1 MSLKNLFSKKVLP
14 ASSIDDVGD
23 EVESKR
29 FVDAKEQSF
38 EEYIPHVDYSNPANF
53 SFYGSARQYY
63 EDATEHILVTY
74 PYDGSRTERLEW
86 ELSASALDLW
96 ILENKWPRTA
106 GHIQFGAGVGWGD
119 QTSISDGYG
128 NPETK
133 EYIYIK
139 GGPNVDN
146 IFDQS
151 NSRESN
157 LKLDGAT
164 GNTVE
169 FWLKKGVTL
178 EGGTTNR
185 EVIFDV
191 YNTGSSEGNPDYGR
205 FRVEVSGSVP
215 FLISYESGSAGFVD
229 AQLGSGIGGNM
240 TDGEWHHYAIVAF
253 NTGSTVETVLYVDG
267 EYNDSFTS
275 GSVVNYLSGAM
286 VATIG
291 ALAAAPSGSATPGL
305 GWGKMS
311 GSLDE
316 FRFWTAKR
324 AAKEIGRYY
333 RTQVGG
339 GTNIDEANT
348 ALGVYY
354 KFNEGISGNSTTDAV
369 VLDYSGRVSNGAWTG
384 YANGLRHTASAMIDS
399 LAAENEFL
407 DPILRSTNNE
417 VVTLRANLYESGT
430 AHDMQNPASLYGSV
444 PSWITEDE
452 FELDGKSLKKLVQI
466 MASYF
471 DTAQLQIRD
480 MPHLKNADY
489 STSSAAL
496 SPFNDRN
503 LMHHGFNTQELFAD
517 STALERYLNRTET
530 ELFEAQLEDAKRRIY
545 ENIYNNLTH
554 IYKSKG
560 TDKAFRNLLRC
571 FGINS
576 DVVDLVI
583 YPNNTEFRIEDTY
596 TTHAHKTKF
605 INFNDADRHDSTIYQ
620 QTSSAGD
627 ADQGNYLSASFDD
640 ATSFTVETHIIF
652 PKKGSPADTNYLDYR
667 QHTSSLFGMHTAR
680 ADEGDLEWATSDD
693 ATFQVHVTRDVL
705 THDPISGLGL
715 TERDVRFVFTSSVN
729 GIPTLTSDLFA
740 EVYDNNRWAVSVSMR
755 PQEWPFAAEANN
767 NTNQPYIVE
776 FYGVNVIQDTV
787 QNSFFVTGSVPYAS
801 GSAFMTAHK
810 RLYAGAHYQDFTGS
824 LIDQTDVKLGQV
836 AAWLDYIPTGTV
848 LYHAYNP
855 AHYGRRQPD
864 QNAYVYENTGD
875 IYIPRNDTI
884 ALLWDF
890 NNITG
895 SGESSDGLPTTSDAT
910 FVVDDMISG
919 SVATGARYGWVGDI
933 VSKQYP
939 GKGDLFLPN
948 DDVASTEYLHALRM
962 SFPEELQ
969 NTSLIK
975 ILEQDDLAFTRDSL
989 PINYFFSLEK
999 SMQRVI
1005 SREMM
1010 KMFAT
1015 VKDFSNLIGEPVNKY
1030 RHSYKA
1036 MEKLRV
1042 RFFETVNNT
1051 PDMET
1056 FFTFYRWI
1064 DSAVSQMVTELVPAS
1079 ARFSDKIGNIIES
1092 HVLERSKYV
1101 HKFPTLEL
1109 KTSDPEGGL
1118 VGINRHLYNWKEGH
1132 APLSGEQNDNGYW
1145 WWQQARRNNET
1156 FEDTAIHQAHRKLYF
1171 SSSLDALERSW
1182 TTPYKYSADGETMY
1196 NLVGGVNYHRNKK
1209 PNLVIDEVRSGKTLT
1224 ISSPAYTAE
1233 RSDNNDEDSKR
1244 VAPNKKFAV
1253 PVKPD
1258 ILVAQINPTG
1268 HDEYLQ
1274 GKHLILAPFKI
1285 QPMLQADAGG
1295 YSEQVISGSLAQDRE
1310 IGPYQI
1316 PNIVNL
1322 HNNVAGHNEVP
1333 MQSPFTRE
1341 YNGGW
1346 THRNQDH
1353 ETRLTVVTGDPL
1365 DGRIEAWHL
1374 ELVGGTGSFSQPHN
1388 RMAKTRWNGPSTH
1401 VNIRN
1406 IKTVQSAYPEMGN
1419 YSNQYEFFQ
1428 TTGRKFQNRAFVKSE
1443 GFTYQAAES
1452 LFVSGIIDFTL
1463 PDRTGSTNQHIFVER
1478 FSAPGG
1484 AEVLSLGFLD
1494 FISGEYAV
1502 HNALPWRNLTVR
1514 EALNSWH
1521 GDHANQFGYYSDY
1534 RTAEDFENASWSP
1547 TYNGFSASATAAN
1560 YDGMAS
1566 YHKVNRN
1573 SQHRL
1578 SLIDE
1583 LSEDTQIVQKYDN
1596 WFIQHAIPASDI
1608 QYAWITASAET
1619 FLGFSTNNPVPSAY
1633 VTGSGIVFSSHSH
1646 VETNDGLLHVDYV
1659 GLNTLVHQSILTD
1672 NITLAGPSGSQTD
1685 LSEFNNPTIGT
1696 LEATPED
1703 LLNGL
1708 ISHRQGP
1715 YGWPSWKQIRP
1726 THNALVR
1733 HLRKNNKLALVTG
1746 KQSKNTKGIVEQ
1758 SVSLYDEPAVT
1769 FRNLVMTHEMKVA
1782 DEQGRLNDFE
1792 IDHTYANMLQSFA
1805 NTELVNGLN
1814 THISPDQTVYEDL
1827 KQIYLDETIDE
1838 TTPQLSKITYRD
1850 TIYPREINVGLE
1862 NTRARTNYEV
1872 TWWSAS
1878 VIDRQ
1883 EIDLV
1888 NSFGETVTKS
1898 SIWPLDPRAN
1908 YTTTSSHA
1916 FAGEDGA
1923 GSLLNIHTIYH
1934 GGTPGDMIPG
1944 PLYCRPFSGS
1954 FVATGA
1960 NVLWNGAFWDLTRTP
1975 TVHYDTYR
1983 EHLDS
1988 LVVDQSL
1995 IPEYI
2000 MSKHVDDMI
2009 ASNNNKYVD
2018 GFLTLSGAADLDAS
2032 DQTGFYNT
2040 YSNSDFMKHIAEI
2053 VDDHKDS
2060 IIKPTQLT
2068 LRCKATKKFIPYHG
2082 FYPVQR
2088 TLDLAKLF
2096 HDDYLSTRV
2105 DVINWDGFEK
2115 RTLSKPFFTPGI
2127 LYNSIKAGMAV
2138 DWPVFT
2144 SDPTDSFKEMP
2155 TDSGNYHLWGITSST
2170 EASWG
2175 DNRYND
2181 RLPFESLL
2189 TPENYIPNLLYDDEP
2204 DPNAQ
2209 GAYFTSVNWEQRGNV
2224 SSKKYK
2230 LAINNFLAETMNMF
2244 LAKGRPTVLVS
2255 KAENDTN
2262 FGIVQPSTTYKL
2274 RIYLAN
2280 TPSRALSAWPNR
2292 FTTYK
2297 QAGAFGIPLQYGA
2310 TDAALGL
2317 GYHGHTP
2324 VTYNM
2329 IDPSQGGNKFG
2340 DSIYPSYGYV
2350 DIEFT
2355 SDSSTSK
2362 YTLDQILNG
2371 STKTYRRAPT
2381 DTSDYGISTGDKSV
2395 MQITGSL
2402 VIDKTLNI
2410 STNEYNALTGLPE
2423 VTKNSTTAV
2432 RAWAIHPRFETP
2444 MLNFASI
2451 TNVNPP
2457 DTVPNFGSA
2466 YAGMWHQQGVYEA
2479 DADENAG
2486 IFITIADVTGSESL
2500 ADVVGFQKNTAVRL
2514 GRVPQDGQRCLAEAI
2529 VAVPFVE
2536 EHRTKSFINID
2547 RRYIDNAEVM
2557 IVGNQLP
2564 ESFKLFRPEPST
2576 VDMVK
2581 KMQKYVIPPHM
2592 DFLKD
2597 KTISP
2602 FVMYMFEFE
2611 QKLTQTDLLNIWQNS
2626 SPEIHDTLEFV
2637 EASISHSTLKGQFI
2651 KNNKIADNV
2660 RWMVFKV
2667 KKRAATNYEA
2677 IIDPS
2682 KDRFA
2687 TTFDID
2693 GDGKIDD
2700 NLATYNWPHDFYSL
2714 IEYAKIEAEVELRP
2728 TKESLQEDP
2737 DTGEVVE
2744 VTTPETAAPTTKPR
2758 VTPRLTPPTNNF
2770 VDTTLVNTVTPVPL
2784 ASVIETLP
2792 TAPIGGLLPSVQQ
2805 EFQNELSNSTV
2816 GNIAATVTTKKKS
2829 KKKKSNVPGGTVSVN
2844 PNKGIKGNI
2853 LK

>member
-1 MSLKNLFSKKVLP
+1 MSLKNLFAKKVLP

-29 FVDAKEQSF
+29 FVDAKELSF

-96 ILENKWPRTA
+96 ILENKWPRTT
-106 GHIQFGAGVGWGD
+106 GHIQFGAGAGGWGT
-119 QTSISDGYG
+119 QTSISDDYG
-128 NPETK
+128 NPATK

-139 GGPNVDN
+139 GGPHVDN

-157 LKLDGAT
+157 LKLDGVT

-169 FWLKKGVTL
+169 FWLKKDITL
-178 EGGTTNR
+178 GGDTTNR
-185 EVIFDV
+185 EVVFDV

-205 FRVEVSGSVP
+205 FRVEISGSVP
-215 FLISYESGSAGFVD
+215 FLVSYESGSAGFVD
-229 AQLGSGIGGNM
+229 AQIGSGIGGNM
-240 TDGEWHHYAIVAF
+240 TDGVWHHYAIVAF
-253 NTGSTVETVLYVDG
+253 NTGSTVETILYVDG

-291 ALAAAPSGSATPGL
+291 ALAAPPSGSATPAL
-305 GWGKMS
+305 GWGKLS

-316 FRFWTAKR
+316 FRFWTNKR
-324 AAKEIGRYY
+324 TAKEVGRYY
-333 RTQVGG
+333 RTQIGG

-354 KFNEGISGNSTTDAV
+354 KFNEGISGNDTTDSV

-384 YANGLRHTASAMIDS
+384 YTNGLRHTASAMIDS
-399 LAAENEFL
+399 LAAETEFL
-407 DPILRSTNNE
+407 DPILRSTNTD
-417 VVTLRANLYESGT
+417 VVRLRASLYESGT

-480 MPHLKNADY
+480 MTHLKNVDY
-489 STSSAAL
+489 STSSATLA
-496 SPFNDRN
+496 PFNDRN

-596 TTHAHKTKF
+596 TADAHKTKF

-627 ADQGNYLSASFDD
+627 TDQANYLSASFDD
-640 ATSFTVETHIIF
+640 ATSFTVEAHVIF
-652 PKKGSPADTNYLDYR
+652 PQKGSPADTNYLDYR

-680 ADEGDLEWATSDD
+680 ADEGDLEWAVSDD
-693 ATFQVHVTRDVL
+693 ANFQVRVTRDVL
-705 THDPISGLGL
+705 THDSIPGLGL
-715 TERDVRFVFTSSVN
+715 TERDVRFVFSSSVD

-740 EVYDNNRWAVSVSMR
+740 EVYNNNRWAVSVSMR

-767 NTNQPYIVE
+767 NTDQPYIIE

-787 QNSFFVTGSVPYAS
+787 QNRFSITGSVPYAS

-810 RLYAGAHYQDFTGS
+810 RLYGGAHYQDFTGS
-824 LIDQTDVKLGQV
+824 LIDQSDIKLGQM
-836 AAWLDYIPTGTV
+836 AAWLDYVPTGTV

-890 NNITG
+890 NNVTS
-895 SGESSDGLPTTSDAT
+895 SGASSDGLPTTSDAT

-975 ILEQDDLAFTRDSL
+975 ILEQDDIAFTRDSL

-1042 RFFETVNNT
+1042 RFFETVSNT

-1109 KTSDPEGGL
+1109 KTADPEGGL
-1118 VGINRHLYNWKEGH
+1118 IGINRHLYNWKEGH
-1132 APLSGEQNDNGYW
+1132 APLSNNQNDHGYW
-1145 WWQQARRNNET
+1145 WWQQARRGNET
-1156 FEDTAIHQAHRKLYF
+1156 FKDTAEHRAHRKLYF
-1171 SSSLDALERSW
+1171 SSSLQVLERSW
-1182 TTPYKYSADGETMY
+1182 TTPYKFSSDGETMF
-1196 NLVGGVNYHRNKK
+1196 NLGGGINYHRNKK
-1209 PNLVIDEVRSGKTLT
+1209 PNLVIDEIKAGRTLT
-1224 ISSPAYTAE
+1224 IGNPAYTAD
-1233 RSDNNDEDSKR
+1233 RQDNNDSDSSR
-1244 VAPNKKFAV
+1244 VAPNKRFAT
-1253 PVKPD
+1253 PTKSE
-1258 ILVAQINPTG
+1258 IMVAQINPTG

-1274 GKHLILAPFKI
+1274 GKHLLLAPFKI
-1285 QPMLQADAGG
+1285 QPMLQADKGG
-1295 YSEQVISGSLAQDRE
+1295 YTEHIISGSLNQEKE
-1310 IGPYQI
+1310 IGAYQI

-1322 HNNVAGHNEVP
+1322 HNDVAGHNEAP
-1333 MQSPFTRE
+1333 MQSPFTKRHV
-1341 YNGGW
+1341 GGW
-1346 THRNQDH
+1346 SHRNQSH
-1353 ETRLTVVTGDPL
+1353 ETKLTPVSGDPL

-1374 ELVGGTGSFSQPHN
+1374 ELVGGTGSFSQPLG
-1388 RMAKTRWNGPSTH
+1388 RMAKTRWNGPSSH
-1401 VNIRN
+1401 VNIKNVRT
-1406 IKTVQSAYPEMGN
+1406 IQSAYSEMGN
-1419 YSNQYEFFQ
+1419 YYNQYEFFQ

-1514 EALNSWH
+1514 EALNSWQ

-1534 RTAEDFENASWSP
+1534 RVAQDFENAPWNP
-1547 TYNGFSASATAAN
+1547 TYAGFSASANADD
-1560 YDGMAS
+1560 YDGMAN

-1619 FLGFSTNNPVPSAY
+1619 FLGFETNNPVPSAY
-1633 VTGSGIVFSSHSH
+1633 VTGSGIVFSSQSH
-1646 VETNDGLLHVDYV
+1646 VEIDEIYVDYA
-1659 GLNTLVHQSILTD
+1659 GMNTLIHQTILSD
-1672 NITLAGPSGSQTD
+1672 DITLAGASGSQTD
-1685 LSEFNNPTIGT
+1685 LSEFLNPTIGIIDD
-1696 LEATPED
+1696 AD
-1703 LLNGL
+1703 ILNGL
-1708 ISHRQGP
+1708 ISHRQGAF
-1715 YGWPSWKQIRP
+1715 GWPSWKQVRQTYNP
-1726 THNALVR
+1726 LVR
-1733 HLRKNNKLALVTG
+1733 HLRKNNKLALMTG
-1746 KQSKNTKGIVEQ
+1746 KESKNTQGIVERLTT
-1758 SVSLYDEPAVT
+1758 LYDEPAVT
-1769 FRNLVMTHEMKVA
+1769 FRNLVMTHEMKAPDDSGVLY
-1782 DEQGRLNDFE
+1782 EYE
-1792 IDHTYANMLQSFA
+1792 IDHSYGNELQSFA

-1814 THISPDQTVYEDL
+1814 THISPEQTVYEDL
-1827 KQIYLDETIDE
+1827 KQIYLEESFDK
-1838 TTPQLSKITYRD
+1838 TTPQLSKIIYRD
-1850 TIYPREINVGLE
+1850 TIYPREINAGSEGSRV
-1862 NTRARTNYEV
+1862 RTNYEV

-1878 VIDRQ
+1878 LENRYVKNY
-1883 EIDLV
+1883 V
-1888 NSFGETVTKS
+1888 NSFGETVPDS
-1898 SIWPLDPRAN
+1898 SIWPLDPRIDFDSVL
-1908 YTTTSSHA
+1908 SSSV
-1916 FAGEDGA
+1916 AGYDGA
-1923 GSLLNIHTIYH
+1923 GELLNNYVVYHT
-1934 GGTPGDMIPG
+1934 GTVSNLIAG
-1944 PLYCRPFSGS
+1944 PLYCRPWSASDEGIN
-1954 FVATGA
+1954 T
-1960 NVLWNGAFWDLTRTP
+1960 LWNGALFEHGPTP
-1975 TVHYDTYR
+1975 PTYHYDTHR
-1983 EHLDS
+1983 ES
-1988 LVVDQSL
+1988 LVVVKDQTL

-2000 MSKHVDDMI
+2000 MSKHVDDI
-2009 ASNNNKYVD
+2009 LASGNKKYVD
-2018 GFLTLSGAADLDAS
+2018 GFLTLSGAASPDNSATS
-2032 DQTGFYNT
+2032 EFYNT
-2040 YSNSDFMKHIAEI
+2040 YSNSDFMRHVAEI

-2060 IIKPTQLT
+2060 IIKPTRLT

-2082 FYPVQR
+2082 FYPAQR
-2088 TLDLAKLF
+2088 TVDLAKLF
-2096 HDDYLSTRV
+2096 NDDYLEHDAASTPGAY
-2105 DVINWDGFEK
+2105 DTPQK
-2115 RTLSKPFFTPGI
+2115 RMISRPFFGPGI
-2127 LYNSIKAGMAV
+2127 LYNSIKAGIAC
-2138 DWPVFT
+2138 DWPMFET
-2144 SDPTDSFKEMP
+2144 DPSSSFAVL
-2155 TDSGNYHLWGITSST
+2155 TGADDTVQIWGISSSYET
-2170 EASWG
+2170 
-2175 DNRYND
+2175 DRYD
-2181 RLPFESLL
+2181 LRLPFESLL
-2189 TPENYIPNLLYDDEP
+2189 APENYLPNTIYDDEP
-2204 DPNAQ
+2204 DLNAR
-2209 GAYFTSVNWEQRGNV
+2209 TEDVSGNV
-2224 SSKKYK
+2224 NSLDWAMLGTAKTKRYK

-2244 LAKGRPTVLVS
+2244 LINGRPTTLIS
-2255 KAENDTN
+2255 KPENDSN
-2262 FGIVQPSTTYKL
+2262 FGIAQASTTYKMK
-2274 RIYLAN
+2274 IYLGN
-2280 TPSRALSAWPNR
+2280 TKSTKLDTAFSAKFSNYL
-2292 FTTYK
+2292 FDS
-2297 QAGAFGIPLQYGA
+2297 AFGYPQDRGQ
-2310 TDAALGL
+2310 TGL
-2317 GYHGHTP
+2317 GWHAYTP
-2324 VTYNM
+2324 VTYS
-2329 IDPSQGGNKFG
+2329 PVS
-2340 DSIYPSYGYV
+2340 SIENGAVGSFTPYGTAGYV
-2350 DIEFT
+2350 ELTLTTDATTTKYDLDKILADVTYKYVRSPINEEGFF
-2355 SDSSTSK
+2355 SDSGNLGT
-2362 YTLDQILNG
+2362 
-2371 STKTYRRAPT
+2371 
-2381 DTSDYGISTGDKSV
+2381 

-2402 VIDKTLNI
+2402 TVDRVLTL
-2410 STNEYNALTGLPE
+2410 SLQEYDALSGLP
-2423 VTKNSTTAV
+2423 VTTKDSATSI
-2432 RAWAIHPRFETP
+2432 RSWAIQPRFETP
-2444 MLNFASI
+2444 MLNFIGIIPEQVTPFTYDGGLGIASQYI
-2451 TNVNPP
+2451 
-2457 DTVPNFGSA
+2457 
-2466 YAGMWHQQGVYEA
+2466 GMWHQTGTYEP
-2479 DADENAG
+2479 DGDNDKG
-2486 IFITIADVTGSESL
+2486 NFMTITDVTGSLSL
-2500 ADVVGFQKNTAVRL
+2500 ADLVGFQKNEPIRL
-2514 GRVPQDGQRCLAEAI
+2514 GRVPLDGQRSLAEAI
-2529 VAVPFVE
+2529 VAIPYVE
-2536 EHRTKSFINID
+2536 NKRIKQFFSID
-2547 RRYIDNAEVM
+2547 SRYIDNAK
-2557 IVGNQLP
+2557 ILAAAGQIP
-2564 ESFKLFRPEPST
+2564 ESFKLFKPEQPT
-2576 VDMVK
+2576 VDMVT
-2581 KMQKYVIPPHM
+2581 KMQKYVLPIHL
-2592 DFLKD
+2592 DYLKD
-2597 KTISP
+2597 DSITP
-2602 FVMYMFEFE
+2602 FAMYIFEFE
-2611 QKLTQTDLLNIWQNS
+2611 QKLTQKDILHIWQNN
-2626 SPEIHDTLEFV
+2626 SPEIHDTHEFV
-2637 EASISHSTLKGQFI
+2637 EASISHSTLKGQLI
-2651 KNNKIADNV
+2651 KNNKIADDV

-2687 TTFDID
+2687 TKFDID

-2728 TKESLQEDP
+2728 TKETMQEDP
-2737 DTGEVVE
+2737 DTGEIVE
-2744 VTTPETAAPTTKPR
+2744 ILTPEPAAATVKPR
-2758 VTPRLTPPTNNF
+2758 VSPRVIPPTNNF
-2770 VDTTLVNTVTPVPL
+2770 VDTTLINTTNPTPIADVVE
-2784 ASVIETLP
+2784 SLP
-2792 TAPIGGLLPSVQQ
+2792 TTPIGGTLPVIQQ
-2805 EFQNELSNSTV
+2805 QIQSELSNSTV
-2816 GNIAATVTTKKKS
+2816 GNIAASVPKKKKRS
-2829 KKKKSNVPGGTVSVN
+2829 TKKKSNVPGGTVSVN

>member
-169 FWLKKGVTL
+169 FWLKKDVTL

-291 ALAAAPSGSATPGL
+291 ALAIAPSGSATPGL

-316 FRFWTAKR
+316 FRFWTTKR
-324 AAKEIGRYY
+324 TAKEIGRYY

-1514 EALNSWH
+1514 DALNSWH

-1534 RTAEDFENASWSP
+1534 RTVQDFANASWSP
-1547 TYNGFSASATAAN
+1547 TYTGFSASATAAN
-1560 YDGMAS
+1560 YDGVAS

-1608 QYAWITASAET
+1608 QYSWITASAET
-1619 FLGFSTNNPVPSAY
+1619 FLGFATNNPVPSAY

-1659 GLNTLVHQSILTD
+1659 GLNTLIHQSILAD
-1672 NITLAGPSGSQTD
+1672 NITLAGPSGSETD

-1696 LEATPED
+1696 LEASPED

-1715 YGWPSWKQIRP
+1715 YGWPSWKQVRP
-1726 THNALVR
+1726 MYNPLVR
-1733 HLRKNNKLALVTG
+1733 HLRKNNKIALMTG
-1746 KQSKNTKGIVEQ
+1746 KQSKNTRGTVEQ
-1758 SVSLYDEPAVT
+1758 SVSFYDEPAVT

-1805 NTELVNGLN
+1805 NTELVNGLD
-1814 THISPDQTVYEDL
+1814 THISPKETVYEDL
-1827 KQIYLDETIDE
+1827 KQIYLDESIDE
-1838 TTPQLSKITYRD
+1838 ATPQLSKITYRD
-1850 TIYPREINVGLE
+1850 TVYPREINTGLKD
-1862 NTRARTNYEV
+1862 TRVRSNYEV

-1878 VIDRQ
+1878 VTNRHTTG
-1883 EIDLV
+1883 LN
-1888 NSFGETVTKS
+1888 NSFEQAVPNM
-1898 SIWPLDPRAN
+1898 SIWPLDSRADYETVLSSSVGGTGGEGELMNN
-1908 YTTTSSHA
+1908 YV
-1916 FAGEDGA
+1916 
-1923 GSLLNIHTIYH
+1923 IYH
-1934 GGTPGDMIPG
+1934 DGTPANLIVG
-1944 PLYCRPFSGS
+1944 PLYARPYSSSLLG
-1954 FVATGA
+1954 VNQYIG
-1960 NVLWNGAFWDLTRTP
+1960 GAFWDLERPP
-1975 TVHYDTYR
+1975 TYNYDVYR
-1983 EHLDS
+1983 EHLTKVRDQT
-1988 LVVDQSL
+1988 LV
-1995 IPEYI
+1995 PEYI
-2000 MSKHVDDMI
+2000 MSRHVDTMI
-2009 ASNNNKYVD
+2009 AASNKKYVD
-2018 GFLTLSGAADLDAS
+2018 EFLTVSGAASFDSS
-2032 DQTGFYNT
+2032 DISGFYNT
-2040 YSNSDFMKHIAEI
+2040 YSNTDFMKHIAEV

-2060 IIKPTQLT
+2060 IIKPTKLT

-2082 FYPVQR
+2082 FYPAQR
-2088 TLDLAKLF
+2088 TLDLANLF
-2096 HDDYLSTRV
+2096 YNDYLVTKSNQFLTWTEGEAR
-2105 DVINWDGFEK
+2105 IIA
-2115 RTLSKPFFTPGI
+2115 KPFMIPGI
-2127 LYNSIKAGMAV
+2127 LYNSIKSGVAC
-2138 DWPVFT
+2138 DWPYFT
-2144 SDPTDSFKEMP
+2144 TDPSSKIVELTSNNGHNKMWGF
-2155 TDSGNYHLWGITSST
+2155 SGSLGNNVHDG
-2170 EASWG
+2170 
-2175 DNRYND
+2175 RM
-2181 RLPFESLL
+2181 PFEALL
-2189 TPENYIPNLLYDDEP
+2189 APENFIPNTLYDDEG
-2204 DPNAQ
+2204 DANAQ
-2209 GAYFTSVNWEQRGNV
+2209 AAESSIDWATNQNV
-2224 SSKKYK
+2224 VSKKYK
-2230 LAINNFLAETMNMF
+2230 LAANNFIAETMNMF
-2244 LAKGRPTVLVS
+2244 LKNGRPTTLIS
-2255 KAENDTN
+2255 KPENDAS
-2262 FGIVQPSTTYKL
+2262 FGLVEPSTEYKM
-2274 RIYLAN
+2274 RIYLTN
-2280 TPSRALSAWPNR
+2280 TRTSNVIASNAQYS
-2292 FTTYK
+2292 TYK
-2297 QAGAFGIPLQYGA
+2297 HASTFGLPLTIGDRSDGQFGFHAY
-2310 TDAALGL
+2310 
-2317 GYHGHTP
+2317 TP
-2324 VTYNM
+2324 VTMNPLDVIQNGNTAVSPYAA
-2329 IDPSQGGNKFG
+2329 GGFVEL
-2340 DSIYPSYGYV
+2340 S
-2350 DIEFT
+2350 FT
-2355 SDSSTSK
+2355 SDADTTK
-2362 YTLDQILNG
+2362 YTLDQILNEVV
-2371 STKTYRRAPT
+2371 KTYVRIPIDEFAGFRSEA
-2381 DTSDYGISTGDKSV
+2381 GAKSV
-2395 MQITGSL
+2395 MQVTGSL
-2402 VIDKTLNI
+2402 KIDGTINI
-2410 STNEYNALTGLPE
+2410 LATEYNALTGIPE
-2423 VTKNSTTAV
+2423 KIKDTDTAV

-2444 MLNFASI
+2444 GLNFVDL
-2451 TNVNPP
+2451 TPLNVPTPAPIGYINSY
-2457 DTVPNFGSA
+2457 V
-2466 YAGMWHQQGVYEA
+2466 GMWHQQGTYEPEGTQA
-2479 DADENAG
+2479 AG
-2486 IFITIADVTGSESL
+2486 NFIMLTDVTGSKSL
-2500 ADVVGFQKNTAVRL
+2500 SDLVGLQKNDPVRI
-2514 GRVPQDGQRCLAEAI
+2514 GTVPQDGQRSLAEAV
-2529 VAVPFVE
+2529 VAIPYVE
-2536 EHRTKSFINID
+2536 ENKIKHFLNID
-2547 RRYIDNAEVM
+2547 RRYIDNAEIVV
-2557 IVGNQLP
+2557 VGNQLP

-2581 KMQKYVIPPHM
+2581 KMQKYVFPPHM
-2592 DFLKD
+2592 DFLQD
-2597 KTISP
+2597 KTITP
-2602 FVMYMFEFE
+2602 FAMYVFEFE
-2611 QKLTQTDLLNIWQNS
+2611 QKLTQTDLLNIWQNAA
-2626 SPEIHDTLEFV
+2626 PEIHDTLEFA

-2651 KNNKIADNV
+2651 KNDKITNDI

-2687 TTFDID
+2687 TKFDID

-2728 TKESLQEDP
+2728 TKETMQEDP
-2737 DTGEVVE
+2737 DTGEIVE
-2744 VTTPETAAPTTKPR
+2744 VLTPEPAART
-2758 VTPRLTPPTNNF
+2758 VTPRVSPRITQPTNNF
-2770 VDTTLVNTVTPVPL
+2770 VDTTLINTTQPATV
-2784 ASVIETLP
+2784 ASVVETSP
-2792 TAPIGGLLPSVQQ
+2792 TAPVGSTLPSAQQ
-2805 EFQNELSNSTV
+2805 QAQNELSNSTI
-2816 GNIAATVTTKKKS
+2816 GKIAASVPKKKKKKRLTKKKL
-2829 KKKKSNVPGGTVSVN
+2829 NVPGGTVSVK
-2844 PNKGIKGNI
+2844 PSTGIKGNI